1 MPYSDQEA
9 FLNAYLKNYA
19 KAQQNAINSGKTG
32 MSSARYTGQQAM
44 NAAPT
49 TLPDYGDIANSFTT
63 AYTKQLAAVEAQR
76 EKEAKAAQAAAEKE
90 ARAAASAAKKASSST
105 TKSKKLK
112 KEELKALDSELEEMA
127 KTRVALQERKE
138 TQDTNT
144 RERIKENVGDTA
156 GISSLTAASRTFAPE
171 RKGSATKKRLSQR
184 LAAGVKGLAKG
195 ASTYKQ
201 MQKARGGVSAEDSVD
216 LGGDQTPQATAAK
229 QRSRTKTRASVAK
242 QSFTTQE
249 LDARL
254 TATNQRMRE
263 LQKQGKT
270 QTREYRQLQNQH
282 DTYATALGV
291 DSFAGRAGATGL
303 GAVSGFAAGLANMGD
318 ATARAIR
325 GQSASM
331 DIPEYEAASNDLQ
344 EANEQRDALIQMG
357 RAYTDTPNGPV
368 ATPEFQ
374 QVLDR
379 IASAKGVRAE
389 NQVTPERNQVV
400 SDMLDFAQNQNQKAQ
415 AGLDNTGRFV
425 VGTIGSVAQ
434 NLPAFAAAAAV
445 PEAAPVLIPTL
456 MGVSAAGNRENE
468 LEQRGVPLNQAVLR
482 SGLSGAVSAITNKLP
497 LEQGAELMAGN
508 GPGLVRAMARQALS
522 EGGQEA
528 SEYAADYGLDVLAGD
543 PDANFSLA
551 ELGQQAL
558 GGALGGAISAAGSS
572 LIGSGVNRLREAQE
586 NAPVDT
592 DVQQA
597 EPVSPDTEAAR
608 QPLEAGQEALPGL
621 DAVVDAYHNGNL
633 TNAQIEQ
640 LKPGG
645 ELRQAFEEATGV
657 KLPDTSSETRK
668 TLKAEAQIQTIP
680 TLSEDAGYVPA
691 GYHAEDPGYIGGA
704 TSRDIAA
711 EITGKDGKSVYTR
724 QLADIR
730 DRFLDAVQNGED
742 TSTIEQEAQALA
754 EKIFPESAFVENTDT
769 DYVRA
774 LREALKKPVR
784 VTDAELSDL
793 ENALGATR
801 TEINRR
807 YGLNLV
813 KAGDS
818 STSGLDQAV
827 MELGE
832 AFPDVDLF
840 AHPAD
845 AFAEIVQKY
854 DQLKDGVQAVDTESM
869 KAARAYVADHILYGD
884 SLDAAMA
891 REAQTEAFDNFE
903 NSPYTET
910 NAMQDGGEEVGT
922 RGGYGRRNLDGVDF
936 SEDDRRAEGKAPE
949 KPAFSGKGS
958 ANTGVPEQVR
968 RVPGGGTPERVREIN
983 GHRYT
988 YGQPDAADYTAP
1000 VRTAADYAKQ
1010 RYGLDVDVSD
1020 GPAYVDGNEH
1030 NSLMFTLPDGTIV
1043 VNNAAALDPDTV
1055 TAMIDHEVMHNIQH
1069 KNHALYA
1076 RVDAALKESGVNPNA
1091 YREGTDLYE
1100 VLHGYDE
1107 RNPDFMDLDNLPKF
1121 RRELSAQIAG
1131 YAYRPELA
1139 KSIFGDFVDD
1149 FDTVFD
1155 TVRSVL
1161 DERAQLGQQESG
1173 SQGSTA
1179 ATTIPEL
1186 MPTQRVQELIPTL
1199 EDHPNTVGA
1208 AQRQFDRPEV
1218 SSQSHMTRDTDN
1230 DYLQPLV
1237 QRDQG
1242 GEQKFTHERV
1252 SNADRMK
1259 IAANSME
1266 TESRDEIVSRLTS
1279 KEQWDADD
1287 TALAGSVLREW
1298 DSALG
1303 DMDKSGEAYK
1313 QALAQK
1319 MKFTQRISESNTMN
1333 AQALQMT
1340 QEFTTPETAVM
1351 QSQKNIK
1358 TAVDRVAN
1366 GKNKRKFDQ
1375 YKSDVETAIANAED
1389 TATQKAN
1396 DAVQKAI
1403 ETVRQQVADET
1414 DQPSVEDVLGRK
1426 LAAAVN
1432 RYATDGKEASVE
1444 DVVQSEMLSQLTKMA
1459 TSDTEKGARPK
1470 KPKLTVEQKLQTA
1483 LDNQETYTQAW
1494 EAAKEALVER
1504 YKDNADM
1511 SSRLQA
1517 FFNDAGES
1525 GLYGK
1530 DTIKQ
1535 LVSKYTKDQGIDFKT
1550 LVKKGRRDKQ
1560 STLREIQER
1569 IQDTFD
1575 MDDTQAQRIAE
1586 MAMNEYSKAL
1596 SEAADANL
1604 KAIRGGKGKT
1614 SKSTHDQFL
1623 GLLRMGIY
1631 DNEDVKAYAASKFG
1645 VQPLTAEQC
1654 QQILDLAERAEQL
1667 PANSRD
1673 RVLLESE
1680 AATIAARNLSGSFH
1694 DAWDVWRYTSM
1705 LFNARTNEKNIGG
1718 NVSMGLN
1725 ARTKDVV
1732 LAAMEWMIN
1741 KVAPGKV
1748 ERTTAIVTPFTEN
1761 GRALLAASANDAD
1774 LNSYR
1779 QLSGTSERMN
1789 LARDMQ
1795 RHREAFRSLA
1805 SPDSNNIVTKFLS
1818 GLDSLAARA
1827 SAPLEVSDYEGAFGV
1842 LEGLRGINKNMD
1854 AAIDW
1859 IRASAESA
1867 TNKGVLGVAGLKN
1880 NYAWSLAQYL
1890 KANGADASIF
1900 DATDAQSLALLDKAR
1915 AHAIQQ
1921 ALINTYHAESKTAS
1935 AVAKFKADLRGS
1947 DNFASRVLGDIV
1959 EGQLP
1964 FVKTPINVAK
1974 QSLQYSPLGFVST
1987 AAEGIKVARGT
1998 GDVNLMLDHAAAS
2011 VTGSLLFALGGI
2023 LAEKGLL
2030 TAGIGDD
2037 EKDKANLEGRQE
2049 YSLQLVD
2056 DDGKLHSYTIDWANA
2071 AAIPMFAGAEYAK
2084 LAASDGASLNSVASA
2099 SQQVLEPLLEMSFLQ
2114 GLNDNL
2120 ESLRYSEDPYIYGMA
2135 KQSLSSYATQGIP
2148 TLVGQVARS
2157 IDPVRRSTYSGTT
2170 GIESDIGYTANKIR
2184 NKIPFLSETGQPYI
2198 DAFGD
2203 TQPNTGGSFAG
2214 RLAYNMLSPGYYGE
2228 TTDDPVKQG
2237 VLDLANSSGDNSVIP
2252 EVAEKK
2258 VVWTSDKERHS
2269 YQLSPQEYTDFA
2281 TQQGQLRKDMAE
2293 AVLDSRYTE
2302 EQQVEL
2308 IPELYSTAGKITALD
2323 IVPDFSVGTE
2333 ERKRIDIYNQ
2343 YGIDGLMNW
2352 IAYRKYANTDGKTGI
2367 NQSEA
2372 RAWLNDSDMSETMKD
2387 AFWAASSSNW
2397 KSSR

>member
-171 RKGSATKKRLSQR
+171 RKGSATKKSFSQR
-184 LAAGVKGLAKG
+184 VAAGVKGFAKG
-195 ASTYKQ
+195 ASAYKQ
-201 MQKARGGVSAEDSVD
+201 MQAARGGVSAEDSVD
-216 LGGDQTPQATAAK
+216 LSGKQTEQAKAAI
-229 QRSRTKTRASVAK
+229 QRERIKERASVAK
-242 QSFTTQE
+242 QNFTTQE

-270 QTREYRQLQNQH
+270 KTREYRQLQNQH

-291 DSFAGRAGATGL
+291 DSFAGRAGAIGL
-303 GAVSGFAAGLANMGD
+303 GAVTGFGGGVANMGD
-318 ATARAIR
+318 ATLRAIR

-331 DIPEYEAASNDLQ
+331 DIPEYEAASDDLQ
-344 EANEQRDALIQMG
+344 AANEQRDALIQMG

-400 SDMLDFAQNQNQKAQ
+400 SNMLDFAQNQNQKAQ
-415 AGLDNTGRFV
+415 AGLGNTGRFL

-445 PEAAPVLIPTL
+445 PEAAPVLIPAL
-456 MGVSAAGNRENE
+456 MGASAAGNRENE

-572 LIGSGVNRLREAQE
+572 LIGSGMNRAREALGANG
-586 NAPVDT
+586 NAPMDT

-597 EPVSPDTEAAR
+597 EPVSPAPENSVSPEPESVSPSPETVAQ
-608 QPLEAGQEALPGL
+608 QPLEATQEGIPELGVVTP
-621 DAVVDAYHNGNL
+621 DAAPKTAIDVIVDAYRNGTL
-633 TNAQIEQ
+633 TNKQIDQ

-657 KLPDTSSETRK
+657 TLPDTSSETRK
-668 TLKAEAQIQTIP
+668 
-680 TLSEDAGYVPA
+680 
-691 GYHAEDPGYIGGA
+691 
-704 TSRDIAA
+704 
-711 EITGKDGKSVYTR
+711 
-724 QLADIR
+724 
-730 DRFLDAVQNGED
+730 
-742 TSTIEQEAQALA
+742 
-754 EKIFPESAFVENTDT
+754 
-769 DYVRA
+769 A
-774 LREALKKPVR
+774 LR
-784 VTDAELSDL
+784 T
-793 ENALGATR
+793 GAQN
-801 TEINRR
+801 EIP
-807 YGLNLV
+807 YLHSI
-813 KAGDS
+813 DS
-818 STSGLDQAV
+818 T
-827 MELGE
+827 
-832 AFPDVDLF
+832 
-840 AHPAD
+840 
-845 AFAEIVQKY
+845 
-854 DQLKDGVQAVDTESM
+854 
-869 KAARAYVADHILYGD
+869 
-884 SLDAAMA
+884 
-891 REAQTEAFDNFE
+891 
-903 NSPYTET
+903 
-910 NAMQDGGEEVGT
+910 
-922 RGGYGRRNLDGVDF
+922 
-936 SEDDRRAEGKAPE
+936 
-949 KPAFSGKGS
+949 
-958 ANTGVPEQVR
+958 ANTGYDGTNETYTGGASYDGTGSGERSFAEQDGEGRDGIPELLRNAENGSGAKSGEISMGGRDNAGGSQVLR
-968 RVPGGGTPERVREIN
+968 GFLTLSPETQASIERSGATPLELRDTTSDPQLFSSALDEAIRKNSHGLMVSPKTVEELSSPGTRTFMSADNMAGALVTADGDIEAVFKNPQSKAKQAATSLLITAVENGGNKLDCYGKGLVKTYNQRGFEAVAKIPFNAEQAPD
-983 GHRYT
+983 GWS
-988 YGQPDAADYTAP
+988 YGQQDVYVMKLRDGVTAHDIATNLNVSEENGGYHLQTIGELAALPVFDDYDKA
-1000 VRTAADYAKQ
+1000 
-1010 RYGLDVDVSD
+1010 L
-1020 GPAYVDGNEH
+1020 AYRD
-1030 NSLMFTLPDGTIV
+1030 SLMQSTS
-1043 VNNAAALDPDTV
+1043 ADTP
-1055 TAMIDHEVMHNIQH
+1055 AEN
-1069 KNHALYA
+1069 
-1076 RVDAALKESGVNPNA
+1076 
-1091 YREGTDLYE
+1091 
-1100 VLHGYDE
+1100 
-1107 RNPDFMDLDNLPKF
+1107 
-1121 RRELSAQIAG
+1121 
-1131 YAYRPELA
+1131 
-1139 KSIFGDFVDD
+1139 
-1149 FDTVFD
+1149 
-1155 TVRSVL
+1155 
-1161 DERAQLGQQESG
+1161 G
-1173 SQGSTA
+1173 S
-1179 ATTIPEL
+1179 IPEL
-1186 MPTQRVQELIPTL
+1186 MPTANQSVQEPIPTL
-1199 EDHPNTVGA
+1199 ADHPNTVGA

-1218 SSQSHMTRDTDN
+1218 ASQSHMTRDTDN

-1237 QRDQG
+1237 QSDQG
-1242 GEQKFTHERV
+1242 GEQQFTHERV

-1298 DSALG
+1298 DLALG
-1303 DMDKSGEAYK
+1303 DMDKSGDAYK

-1351 QSQKNIK
+1351 QSQKSIK

-1375 YKSDVETAIANAED
+1375 YKGDVETAVANAED

-1403 ETVRQQVADET
+1403 GTAQRQVANET

-1426 LAAAVN
+1426 LADAVN

-1444 DVVQSEMLSQLTKMA
+1444 YVVQSEMLSQLTKMA

-1511 SSRLQA
+1511 SSRLQS

-1535 LVSKYTKDQGIDFKT
+1535 LVSKYTKDQGIDFKA
-1550 LVKKGRRDKQ
+1550 LVKKSRGDKQ
-1560 STLREIQER
+1560 ATLREIQDR

-1604 KAIRGGKGKT
+1604 KAIQNGKSKT
-1614 SKSTHDQFL
+1614 SKATHDQFL

-1654 QQILDLAERAEQL
+1654 QQILDLTEQAEVL
-1667 PANSRD
+1667 PANSRE
-1673 RVLLESE
+1673 RVDLENK
-1680 AATIAARNLSGSFH
+1680 AATIAAKNVTSSW
-1694 DAWDVWRYTSM
+1694 WDTINSLRFTSM
-1705 LFNARTNEKNIGG
+1705 LLNARTNLINNGG
-1718 NVSMGLN
+1718 NITQGAN
-1725 ARTKDVV
+1725 ARMKDIV
-1732 LAAMEWMIN
+1732 LAGEEYLVD
-1741 KVAPGKV
+1741 KVLDLPFAKKHNWRDKSGF
-1748 ERTTAIVTPFTEN
+1748 ERTTSIVSAFTPK
-1761 GRALLAASANDAD
+1761 GRALLSACAADAD
-1774 LNSYR
+1774 MNYR
-1779 QLSGTSERMN
+1779 QLATGSDKIDFAQSMQQKGNLWQSHLTDDSGTIVRG
-1789 LARDMQ
+1789 LFAYLDGRA
-1795 RHREAFRSLA
+1795 EASSKSLESA
-1805 SPDSNNIVTKFLS
+1805 DYKGFF
-1818 GLDSLAARA
+1818 GMLD
-1827 SAPLEVSDYEGAFGV
+1827 
-1842 LEGLRGINKNMD
+1842 GLRGINKQMD
-1854 AAIDW
+1854 SAIDW
-1859 IRASAESA
+1859 VTSQCDKSTKA
-1867 TNKGVLGVAGLKN
+1867 GVLGVAGLKN
-1880 NYAWSLAQYL
+1880 NYARSLAQYL
-1890 KANGADASIF
+1890 KANGLDQSIF
-1900 DATDAQSLALLDKAR
+1900 SATDEASMQILDKAR
-1915 AHAIQQ
+1915 AHALTQ
-1921 ALINTYHAESKTAS
+1921 AFINTFHADSQTATII
-1935 AVAKFKADLRGS
+1935 AKGKRSLSEADGWHHKFFYAL
-1947 DNFASRVLGDIV
+1947 A
-1959 EGQLP
+1959 EGELP

-1974 QSLQYSPLGFVST
+1974 QAMQYSPLGFAST
-1987 AAEGIKVARGT
+1987 AIEGAKVAT
-1998 GDVNLMLDHAAAS
+1998 GSGNFNVMLDHAAAS
-2011 VTGSLLFALGGI
+2011 VTGTSLFVLGAI
-2023 LAEKGLL
+2023 LARKGLL
-2030 TAGIGDD
+2030 TGGIDD
-2037 EKDKANLEGRQE
+2037 DDKVKADMEGRQE
-2049 YSLQLVD
+2049 YSLQLAD
-2056 DDGKLHSYTIDWANA
+2056 ENGKLRSYTISWANSV
-2071 AAIPMFAGAEYAK
+2071 AIPMLAGAEFAN
-2084 LAASDGASLNSVASA
+2084 LTADDDVSLNDIYDATTHM
-2099 SQQVLEPLLEMSFLQ
+2099 LEPLITNTFLQ
-2114 GLNDNL
+2114 GMNNSF
-2120 ESLRYSEDPYIYGMA
+2120 ENLRYSRDGFIPGLTREAITG
-2135 KQSLSSYATQGIP
+2135 YATQYVP
-2148 TLVGQVARS
+2148 TSLGQVARTV
-2157 IDPVRRSTYSGTT
+2157 DPIRRSTYSGTT
-2170 GIESDIGYTANKIR
+2170 GIESDFGYTANKMR

-2203 TQPNTGGSFAG
+2203 TEENPGGNFVG
-2214 RLAYNMLSPGYYGE
+2214 RLAYNMFSPGYYSE
-2228 TTDDPVKQG
+2228 TTDDPVQLG
-2237 VLDLANSSGDNSVIP
+2237 LLDLANSTGNDEVIP
-2252 EVAEKK
+2252 ELAEKK
-2258 VVWTSDKERHS
+2258 LSWTVDKEKHT
-2269 YQLSPQEYTDFA
+2269 YQLSPKEYTDFA

-2308 IPELYSTAGKITALD
+2308 IPELYSTAGKIAALD
-2323 IVPDFSVGTE
+2323 IVPDYSVGPE
-2333 ERKRIDIYNQ
+2333 EQKRIDIYNQ
-2343 YGIDGLMNW
+2343 YGIEGLMNW

-2372 RAWLNDSDMSETMKD
+2372 RAWLNDSNMSEAMKD
-2387 AFWAASSSNW
+2387 AFWDASSTTW

>member
-19 KAQQNAINSGKTG
+19 KTQQNAINSGKTG

-156 GISSLTAASRTFAPE
+156 GISSLTAASRTFAPK

-184 LAAGVKGLAKG
+184 LAAGVKGFAKG
-195 ASTYKQ
+195 ASAYKQ

-216 LGGDQTPQATAAK
+216 LGGGQTPQATAAK
-229 QRSRTKTRASVAK
+229 QKSRTKARASVAK
-242 QSFTTQE
+242 QNFTTQE

-270 QTREYRQLQNQH
+270 KTREYRQLQNQH

-291 DSFAGRAGATGL
+291 DSLAGRAGATGL

-331 DIPEYEAASNDLQ
+331 DIPEYEAASDDLQ
-344 EANEQRDALIQMG
+344 AANEQRDALIQMG

-400 SDMLDFAQNQNQKAQ
+400 GNMLDFAQNQNQKAQ
-415 AGLDNTGRFV
+415 AGLGNTGRFV

-445 PEAAPVLIPTL
+445 PEAAPVLIPAL
-456 MGVSAAGNRENE
+456 MGASAAGNRENE

-508 GPGLVRAMARQALS
+508 GPGIVRAMARQALS

-572 LIGSGVNRLREAQE
+572 LIGSGVNRAREVLGANG

-592 DVQQA
+592 DVQQN
-597 EPVSPDTEAAR
+597 EPVSPTNETAPQQPTAAA
-608 QPLEAGQEALPGL
+608 Q
-621 DAVVDAYHNGNL
+621 DAVQSPVTAAVEAFRNGTL
-633 TNAQIEQ
+633 TNQQ
-640 LKPGG
+640 LDDLKPGG
-645 ELRQAFEEATGV
+645 ALRSEFEAATGMTLPETSSATRNALKAGMQEEIPYLRPVDSAENTGYDETNETYTGGANYDGTRSESGSIAEPDGEGREGIPELLRNPENGGRAQSGEGLVGERDTTGGSQVLRGFLTVSPGTQAAIEQSGATPLELR
-657 KLPDTSSETRK
+657 DTSSDPQLFSTALEEARQKNPHGLMVSPK
-668 TLKAEAQIQTIP
+668 TVEELNQPGTITFMNADNMAGALVTADGDIEAVFKNPQSKAKQA
-680 TLSEDAGYVPA
+680 
-691 GYHAEDPGYIGGA
+691 A
-704 TSRDIAA
+704 TSLLITAVENGGRKLDCYGDELVHTYNGRGFEAVARIPFNAGAVEDGWTYGAKDVYVMKLLDGVTAQDIAGRLRMD
-711 EITGKDGKSVYTR
+711 EDDGGFHM
-724 QLADIR
+724 Q
-730 DRFLDAVQNGED
+730 
-742 TSTIEQEAQALA
+742 
-754 EKIFPESAFVENTDT
+754 
-769 DYVRA
+769 
-774 LREALKKPVR
+774 
-784 VTDAELSDL
+784 TDAELANLPVFDDYD
-793 ENALGATR
+793 EAL
-801 TEINRR
+801 
-807 YGLNLV
+807 
-813 KAGDS
+813 
-818 STSGLDQAV
+818 
-827 MELGE
+827 
-832 AFPDVDLF
+832 
-840 AHPAD
+840 
-845 AFAEIVQKY
+845 
-854 DQLKDGVQAVDTESM
+854 
-869 KAARAYVADHILYGD
+869 AYRD
-884 SLDAAMA
+884 SL
-891 REAQTEAFDNFE
+891 
-903 NSPYTET
+903 
-910 NAMQDGGEEVGT
+910 
-922 RGGYGRRNLDGVDF
+922 L
-936 SEDDRRAEGKAPE
+936 
-949 KPAFSGKGS
+949 
-958 ANTGVPEQVR
+958 
-968 RVPGGGTPERVREIN
+968 
-983 GHRYT
+983 
-988 YGQPDAADYTAP
+988 TAP
-1000 VRTAADYAKQ
+1000 TEN
-1010 RYGLDVDVSD
+1010 
-1020 GPAYVDGNEH
+1020 GN
-1030 NSLMFTLPDGTIV
+1030 
-1043 VNNAAALDPDTV
+1043 
-1055 TAMIDHEVMHNIQH
+1055 
-1069 KNHALYA
+1069 
-1076 RVDAALKESGVNPNA
+1076 
-1091 YREGTDLYE
+1091 
-1100 VLHGYDE
+1100 
-1107 RNPDFMDLDNLPKF
+1107 
-1121 RRELSAQIAG
+1121 
-1131 YAYRPELA
+1131 
-1139 KSIFGDFVDD
+1139 
-1149 FDTVFD
+1149 
-1155 TVRSVL
+1155 
-1161 DERAQLGQQESG
+1161 
-1173 SQGSTA
+1173 
-1179 ATTIPEL
+1179 IPEL
-1186 MPTQRVQELIPTL
+1186 MPTANQSVQEPIPTL
-1199 EDHPNTVGA
+1199 ADHPNTVGA

-1218 SSQSHMTRDTDN
+1218 ASQSHMTRDTDN

-1351 QSQKNIK
+1351 QSQKSIK

-1403 ETVRQQVADET
+1403 GTAQRQVANET

-1494 EAAKEALVER
+1494 EAAKEALTER

-1517 FFNDAGES
+1517 FFDDAGES

-1535 LVSKYTKDQGIDFKT
+1535 LVSKYTKDQGIDFKA
-1550 LVKKGRRDKQ
+1550 LVKKSRGDKQ
-1560 STLREIQER
+1560 ATLREIQDR

-1596 SEAADANL
+1596 SEAADSNL
-1604 KAIRGGKGKT
+1604 KAIRDGKSKT

-1623 GLLRMGIY
+1623 ELLRMGVY
-1631 DNEDVKAYAASKFG
+1631 DESDVQAYAASKFG

-1667 PANSRD
+1667 PVNSRE
-1673 RVLLESE
+1673 RVAMENK
-1680 AATIAARNLSGSFH
+1680 AAAIAAQNVSGSFR
-1694 DAWDVWRYTSM
+1694 DAWDTWRYTSM
-1705 LFNARTNEKNIGG
+1705 LLSARTNEKNIGG

-1725 ARTKDVV
+1725 ARAKDVV

-1818 GLDSLAARA
+1818 ALDSLAARA
-1827 SAPLEVSDYEGAFGV
+1827 SAPLEVSDYEGAFGA

-1859 IRASAESA
+1859 IQDSAASG

-1900 DATDAQSLALLDKAR
+1900 DATDAQSLDLLDRAR

-1935 AVAKFKADLRGS
+1935 AVSKFKADLRGS
-1947 DNFASRVLGDIV
+1947 DNFAHRVLGDIV
-1959 EGQLP
+1959 EGLLP

-1974 QSLQYSPLGFVST
+1974 QSVQYSPLGFVST
-1987 AAEGIKVARGT
+1987 AAEGVKVARGT

-2011 VTGSLLFALGGI
+2011 VTGSALFALGGI

-2030 TAGIGDD
+2030 TAGISDD

-2056 DDGKLHSYTIDWANA
+2056 NDGKLHNYTIDWANA
-2071 AAIPMFAGAEYAK
+2071 AAIPMFAGAEYSK
-2084 LAASDGASLNSVASA
+2084 LTASDGASLNSVVSA

-2114 GLNDNL
+2114 GLNNNL
-2120 ESLRYSEDPYIYGMA
+2120 ESLRYSEKPYIYGIA
-2135 KQSLSSYATQGIP
+2135 EQALSSYATQGIP

-2157 IDPVRRSTYSGTT
+2157 VDPVRRSTYSGTT

-2184 NKIPFLSETGQPYI
+2184 NRIPFLSETGQPYI

-2203 TQPNTGGSFAG
+2203 TEENPGGNFVG
-2214 RLAYNMLSPGYYGE
+2214 RLAYNMFSPGYYSE
-2228 TTDDPVKQG
+2228 TTDDPVQLG
-2237 VLDLANSSGDNSVIP
+2237 LLDLANSTGNDEVIP
-2252 EVAEKK
+2252 ELAEKK
-2258 VVWTSDKERHS
+2258 LSWTVDKEKHT

-2323 IVPDFSVGTE
+2323 IVPDYSVGTE

-2372 RAWLNDSDMSETMKD
+2372 RAWLNDSDMSDAMKD

>member
-171 RKGSATKKRLSQR
+171 RKGSATKKRFSQR
-184 LAAGVKGLAKG
+184 VAAGVKGLAKG
-195 ASTYKQ
+195 AYAYKQ

-216 LGGDQTPQATAAK
+216 LGGVQTPQATAAK
-229 QRSRTKTRASVAK
+229 QKSRTKARASVAK
-242 QSFTTQE
+242 QNFTTQE

-270 QTREYRQLQNQH
+270 KTREYRQLQNQH

-331 DIPEYEAASNDLQ
+331 DIPEYEAASDDLQ

-379 IASAKGVRAE
+379 IANAKGVRAE

-400 SDMLDFAQNQNQKAQ
+400 SNMLDFAQNQNQKAQ
-415 AGLDNTGRFV
+415 AGLGNTGRFL

-445 PEAAPVLIPTL
+445 PEAAPVLIPAL
-456 MGVSAAGNRENE
+456 MGASAAGNRENE

-597 EPVSPDTEAAR
+597 EPVSPAPENSVSPEPESVSPSPETAAQ
-608 QPLEAGQEALPGL
+608 QPLEATQEGIPELGVVTP
-621 DAVVDAYHNGNL
+621 DAAPKTAIDVIVDAYRNGTL
-633 TNAQIEQ
+633 TNKQIDQ

-657 KLPDTSSETRK
+657 TLPDTSSETRK
-668 TLKAEAQIQTIP
+668 VLRTGAQNEIP
-680 TLSEDAGYVPA
+680 YLHSIDSTTNTGYD
-691 GYHAEDPGYIGGA
+691 GTNETYTGGA
-704 TSRDIAA
+704 SYDGQGEQSRDFAQPNREGREGVPELLRNPA
-711 EITGKDGKSVYTR
+711 NGGGPGTG
-724 QLADIR
+724 ADIVDGRNATGRSQVVRGFLTASPETQAAVAQSGATPLELR
-730 DRFLDAVQNGED
+730 DTTSDPQLFSTALEEARQKNPHGLMVSPKTVEELNQPGTITFMSADNMAGALVTADGDIEAVFKNPQSKAKRAV
-742 TSTIEQEAQALA
+742 TPLLITA
-754 EKIFPESAFVENTDT
+754 VENGGHKLDC
-769 DYVRA
+769 
-774 LREALKKPVR
+774 
-784 VTDAELSDL
+784 
-793 ENALGATR
+793 
-801 TEINRR
+801 
-807 YGLNLV
+807 YG
-813 KAGDS
+813 D
-818 STSGLDQAV
+818 GL
-827 MELGE
+827 
-832 AFPDVDLF
+832 
-840 AHPAD
+840 
-845 AFAEIVQKY
+845 VQKY
-854 DQLKDGVQAVDTESM
+854 NQSGFEAVAKIPFNAGEAEAGWTYGNQDVYVMKLRDGVTAQDIAGQLGKSEMDGGFHIQTGAELANLPVFDDYDE
-869 KAARAYVADHILYGD
+869 ALAYRD
-884 SLDAAMA
+884 SLIS
-891 REAQTEAFDNFE
+891 
-903 NSPYTET
+903 NST
-910 NAMQDGGEEVGT
+910 
-922 RGGYGRRNLDGVDF
+922 
-936 SEDDRRAEGKAPE
+936 
-949 KPAFSGKGS
+949 
-958 ANTGVPEQVR
+958 
-968 RVPGGGTPERVREIN
+968 
-983 GHRYT
+983 
-988 YGQPDAADYTAP
+988 
-1000 VRTAADYAKQ
+1000 
-1010 RYGLDVDVSD
+1010 
-1020 GPAYVDGNEH
+1020 
-1030 NSLMFTLPDGTIV
+1030 
-1043 VNNAAALDPDTV
+1043 
-1055 TAMIDHEVMHNIQH
+1055 
-1069 KNHALYA
+1069 
-1076 RVDAALKESGVNPNA
+1076 
-1091 YREGTDLYE
+1091 
-1100 VLHGYDE
+1100 
-1107 RNPDFMDLDNLPKF
+1107 
-1121 RRELSAQIAG
+1121 
-1131 YAYRPELA
+1131 
-1139 KSIFGDFVDD
+1139 
-1149 FDTVFD
+1149 
-1155 TVRSVL
+1155 
-1161 DERAQLGQQESG
+1161 ESG
-1173 SQGSTA
+1173 S
-1179 ATTIPEL
+1179 IPEL
-1186 MPTQRVQELIPTL
+1186 MPTANQSVQEAIPTL
-1199 EDHPNTVGA
+1199 ADHPNTVGA

-1218 SSQSHMTRDTDN
+1218 ASQSHMTRDTDN

-1351 QSQKNIK
+1351 QSQKSIK

-1366 GKNKRKFDQ
+1366 GENKRKFDQ
-1375 YKSDVETAIANAED
+1375 YKGDVETAVANAED

-1403 ETVRQQVADET
+1403 EAVQQQAT
-1414 DQPSVEDVLGRK
+1414 DTDAQPSNATKRGKRTEKTQDEANQPSAEDVLSRK
-1426 LAAAVN
+1426 LAAAVK
-1432 RYATDGKEASVE
+1432 RHVTDGKESSVE

-1517 FFNDAGES
+1517 FFDDAGES

-1535 LVSKYTKDQGIDFKT
+1535 LVSKYTKDQGIDFKA
-1550 LVKKGRRDKQ
+1550 LVKKSRGDKQ
-1560 STLREIQER
+1560 ATLREIQDR

-1586 MAMNEYSKAL
+1586 LAMNEYSKAL

-1623 GLLRMGIY
+1623 ELLRMGVY
-1631 DNEDVKAYAASKFG
+1631 DEGDVQAYAASKFG

-1667 PANSRD
+1667 PVNSRE
-1673 RVLLESE
+1673 RVAMENK
-1680 AATIAARNLSGSFH
+1680 AAAVAAQNVSGSFR
-1694 DAWDVWRYTSM
+1694 DAWDTWRYTSM
-1705 LFNARTNEKNIGG
+1705 LLSARTNEKNIGG

-1725 ARTKDVV
+1725 ARAKDVV
-1732 LAAMEWMIN
+1732 LASMEWMIN

-1748 ERTTAIVTPFTEN
+1748 ERTTAIVTPFTED

-1779 QLSGTSERMN
+1779 QLSSTSERMN

-1795 RHREAFRSLA
+1795 QHRETFRSLA

-1818 GLDSLAARA
+1818 GLDRLAARA

-1842 LEGLRGINKNMD
+1842 LEGLRGINKTMD

-1859 IRASAESA
+1859 IQDSAASA

-1900 DATDAQSLALLDKAR
+1900 DATDAQSLDLLDRAR

-1921 ALINTYHAESKTAS
+1921 ALINTYHAESETAS
-1935 AVAKFKADLRGS
+1935 AVSKFKADLRGS

-1987 AAEGIKVARGT
+1987 AAEGVKVARGT

-2011 VTGSLLFALGGI
+2011 VTGSVLFALGGI
-2023 LAEKGLL
+2023 LAKKGLL
-2030 TAGIGDD
+2030 TAGISDD

-2084 LAASDGASLNSVASA
+2084 LAASDGASLNSVVSA

-2114 GLNDNL
+2114 GLNNNL

-2148 TLVGQVARS
+2148 TLAGQVARS
-2157 IDPVRRSTYSGTT
+2157 VDPVRRSTYSGTT

-2203 TQPNTGGSFAG
+2203 TQSNTGGSFAG
-2214 RLAYNMLSPGYYGE
+2214 RLAYNMLSPGYYSE

-2258 VVWTSDKERHS
+2258 VSWTSDKERHS

-2281 TQQGQLRKDMAE
+2281 TQSGQLRKDMAE
-2293 AVLDSRYTE
+2293 AVLDSRYNE
-2302 EQQVEL
+2302 EQQVQL
-2308 IPELYSTAGKITALD
+2308 IPELYSTAGKIAALD
-2323 IVPDFSVGTE
+2323 IVPDYSVGTE
-2333 ERKRIDIYNQ
+2333 EQKRIDIYNQ
-2343 YGIDGLMNW
+2343 YGIEGLMNW

-2372 RAWLNDSDMSETMKD
+2372 RAWLNDSNMSEAMKD
-2387 AFWAASSSNW
+2387 AFWDASSTTW
-2397 KSSR
+2397 KSKR

>member
-44 NAAPT
+44 KAAPT

-90 ARAAASAAKKASSST
+90 ARAAAKAAKKASSST

-171 RKGSATKKRLSQR
+171 RKGSATKKNFSQR
-184 LAAGVKGLAKG
+184 FAAGVKGLAKG

-229 QRSRTKTRASVAK
+229 QRARTKSRASVAK
-242 QSFTTQE
+242 QNFTTQE

-270 QTREYRQLQNQH
+270 KTREYRQLQNQH

-291 DSFAGRAGATGL
+291 DSLAGRAGAIEL
-303 GAVSGFAAGLANMGD
+303 GAVTGFGGGVANMGD
-318 ATARAIR
+318 ATLRAIR

-331 DIPEYEAASNDLQ
+331 DIPEYEAASDDLQ

-379 IASAKGVRAE
+379 IASAKGIRAE
-389 NQVTPERNQVV
+389 NQITPEQNKVV
-400 SDMLDFAQNQNQKAQ
+400 KSILDYSTEQTQKAQ
-415 AGLDNTGRFV
+415 AGLNDQGRLL
-425 VGTIGSVAQ
+425 VGAIGGVSQ
-434 NLPAFAAAAAV
+434 LLPAAAAAAAA
-445 PEAAPVLIPTL
+445 PEAAPVLIPVL
-456 MGVSAAGNRENE
+456 MGASAAGNRVNE
-468 LEQRGVPLNQAVLR
+468 LEQRGIPLNQAVLR
-482 SGLSGAVSAITNKLP
+482 GAMSGAVSGVTNKLP
-497 LEQGAELMAGN
+497 LEQGAELIAGG
-508 GPGLVRAMARQALS
+508 GPGVLRAMARQALS

-572 LIGSGVNRLREAQE
+572 LIGSGVNRAREALGANE

-597 EPVSPDTEAAR
+597 EPVSPDTETAPQQPTAAA
-608 QPLEAGQEALPGL
+608 Q
-621 DAVVDAYHNGNL
+621 DAVQSPVTAAVEAFRNGTL
-633 TNAQIEQ
+633 TNQQ
-640 LKPGG
+640 LDDLKPGG
-645 ELRQAFEEATGV
+645 ALRSEFEAATGMT
-657 KLPDTSSETRK
+657 LPETSSETRK

-754 EKIFPESAFVENTDT
+754 EKIFPESAFVENTDA

-813 KAGDS
+813 KTGDS

-891 REAQTEAFDNFE
+891 REAQTDAELANLPVFDDYDEA
-903 NSPYTET
+903 
-910 NAMQDGGEEVGT
+910 
-922 RGGYGRRNLDGVDF
+922 L
-936 SEDDRRAEGKAPE
+936 
-949 KPAFSGKGS
+949 
-958 ANTGVPEQVR
+958 
-968 RVPGGGTPERVREIN
+968 
-983 GHRYT
+983 
-988 YGQPDAADYTAP
+988 
-1000 VRTAADYAKQ
+1000 
-1010 RYGLDVDVSD
+1010 
-1020 GPAYVDGNEH
+1020 
-1030 NSLMFTLPDGTIV
+1030 
-1043 VNNAAALDPDTV
+1043 
-1055 TAMIDHEVMHNIQH
+1055 
-1069 KNHALYA
+1069 
-1076 RVDAALKESGVNPNA
+1076 A
-1091 YREGTDLYE
+1091 YRDSL
-1100 VLHGYDE
+1100 L
-1107 RNPDFMDLDNLPKF
+1107 
-1121 RRELSAQIAG
+1121 
-1131 YAYRPELA
+1131 
-1139 KSIFGDFVDD
+1139 
-1149 FDTVFD
+1149 
-1155 TVRSVL
+1155 
-1161 DERAQLGQQESG
+1161 
-1173 SQGSTA
+1173 
-1179 ATTIPEL
+1179 TTSSENGNIPEL
-1186 MPTQRVQELIPTL
+1186 MPTANQSVQEPIPTL
-1199 EDHPNTVGA
+1199 ADHPNTVGA

-1218 SSQSHMTRDTDN
+1218 ASQSHMTRDTDN

-1298 DSALG
+1298 DLALG

-1351 QSQKNIK
+1351 QSQKSIK

-1396 DAVQKAI
+1396 GAVKKAI
-1403 ETVRQQVADET
+1403 ETVQQQVENET
-1414 DQPSVEDVLGRK
+1414 DQPSVEDALGRK

-1494 EAAKEALVER
+1494 EAAKEALTER

-1517 FFNDAGES
+1517 FFDDAGES

-1535 LVSKYTKDQGIDFKT
+1535 LVSKYTKDQGIDFKA
-1550 LVKKGRRDKQ
+1550 LVKKSRGDKQ
-1560 STLREIQER
+1560 ATLREIQDR

-1596 SEAADANL
+1596 SEAADSNL
-1604 KAIRGGKGKT
+1604 KAIRDGKSKT

-1623 GLLRMGIY
+1623 ELLRMGVY
-1631 DNEDVKAYAASKFG
+1631 DEGDVQAYAASKFG

-1680 AATIAARNLSGSFH
+1680 AATIAARNLSGSFR

-1725 ARTKDVV
+1725 ARAKDVV
-1732 LAAMEWMIN
+1732 LASMEWMIN
-1741 KVAPGKV
+1741 KVAPGSV
-1748 ERTTAIVTPFTEN
+1748 ERTTAIVTPFTED

-1805 SPDSNNIVTKFLS
+1805 PSDSNNIVTKFLS
-1818 GLDSLAARA
+1818 GLDHLAARA

-1842 LEGLRGINKNMD
+1842 LEGLRGINKTMD

-1859 IRASAESA
+1859 IQDSAASG

-1959 EGQLP
+1959 EGLLP

-1974 QSLQYSPLGFVST
+1974 QSVQYSPLGFVST
-1987 AAEGIKVARGT
+1987 AAEGVKVARGT

-2030 TAGIGDD
+2030 TAGISDD

-2056 DDGKLHSYTIDWANA
+2056 NDGKLHSYTIDWANA

-2148 TLVGQVARS
+2148 TLAGQVARS
-2157 IDPVRRSTYSGTT
+2157 IDPIRRSTYSGTT

-2228 TTDDPVKQG
+2228 TTDDHVKQG

-2281 TQQGQLRKDMAE
+2281 IQQGQLRKDMAE
-2293 AVLDSRYTE
+2293 AVLDSSYTE
-2302 EQQVEL
+2302 DQQVEL
-2308 IPELYSTAGKITALD
+2308 IPELYSTAGKIAALD
-2323 IVPDFSVGTE
+2323 IVPDYSVGPE
-2333 ERKRIDIYNQ
+2333 EQKRIDIYNQ

-2352 IAYRKYANTDGKTGI
+2352 IAYRKYASTDGKTGI

-2372 RAWLNDSDMSETMKD
+2372 RAWLNDSDMSEAMKD

>member
-9 FLNAYLKNYA
+9 FLNAYLKNYV
-19 KAQQNAINSGKTG
+19 KAQQNAVNGGKTG
-32 MSSARYTGQQAM
+32 LSSARYTGQQAM

-49 TLPDYGDIANSFTT
+49 TLPDYGDIANSFTS

-112 KEELKALDSELEEMA
+112 KEELKALDAELEELA

-138 TQDTNT
+138 TRDTNT

-171 RKGSATKKRLSQR
+171 RKGSATKKRFSQR
-184 LAAGVKGLAKG
+184 VAAGVKGFAKG
-195 ASTYKQ
+195 ASAYKQ

-216 LGGDQTPQATAAK
+216 LGGVQTPQATAAK
-229 QRSRTKTRASVAK
+229 QKSRTKARASVAK
-242 QSFTTQE
+242 QNFTTQE

-270 QTREYRQLQNQH
+270 ETREYRQLQNQH

-291 DSFAGRAGATGL
+291 DTLAGRAGATGL

-331 DIPEYEAASNDLQ
+331 DIPEYEAASDDLQ

-400 SDMLDFAQNQNQKAQ
+400 SNMLDFAQNQNQKAQ

-445 PEAAPVLIPTL
+445 PEAAPVLIPAL
-456 MGVSAAGNRENE
+456 MGASAAGNRENE

-572 LIGSGVNRLREAQE
+572 LIGSGVNRAREALGANG

-597 EPVSPDTEAAR
+597 EPGSPAPETSVFPEPESVSPNPETVAQ
-608 QPLEAGQEALPGL
+608 QPLEATQEGIPELGVVAP
-621 DAVVDAYHNGNL
+621 DAAPKTAIDVIVDAYRNGTL
-633 TNAQIEQ
+633 TNKQIDQ

-657 KLPDTSSETRK
+657 TLPDTSSETRK
-668 TLKAEAQIQTIP
+668 ALKAGMQEEIPYLRPIDSAENAGYDGTNEAYTGGASYDGNGRTSGSIAQSDGEGREGIP
-680 TLSEDAGYVPA
+680 ELLRNPENGGRSGTGNGSMEGRNDAGGSQVLRGFLTDSPEVQA
-691 GYHAEDPGYIGGA
+691 ALERNGA
-704 TSRDIAA
+704 TPLELRDTTSDPQLFSSALEEARQNNPHGLMVSPKTVEELSQPGTRTFMSADNMAGVLVTPDGDIEAVFKNPKSDARQAVTPLLITAVENGGRKLDCYGIGLVKKYNKKGFEAVAKIPFNAGEAEAGWTYGKQDVYVLKLRDGVTAQDIAGRLGMNEA
-711 EITGKDGKSVYTR
+711 DGGFHM
-724 QLADIR
+724 Q
-730 DRFLDAVQNGED
+730 
-742 TSTIEQEAQALA
+742 
-754 EKIFPESAFVENTDT
+754 
-769 DYVRA
+769 
-774 LREALKKPVR
+774 
-784 VTDAELSDL
+784 TDAELANLPVFDDYD
-793 ENALGATR
+793 EAL
-801 TEINRR
+801 
-807 YGLNLV
+807 
-813 KAGDS
+813 
-818 STSGLDQAV
+818 
-827 MELGE
+827 
-832 AFPDVDLF
+832 
-840 AHPAD
+840 
-845 AFAEIVQKY
+845 
-854 DQLKDGVQAVDTESM
+854 
-869 KAARAYVADHILYGD
+869 
-884 SLDAAMA
+884 
-891 REAQTEAFDNFE
+891 
-903 NSPYTET
+903 
-910 NAMQDGGEEVGT
+910 
-922 RGGYGRRNLDGVDF
+922 
-936 SEDDRRAEGKAPE
+936 
-949 KPAFSGKGS
+949 
-958 ANTGVPEQVR
+958 
-968 RVPGGGTPERVREIN
+968 
-983 GHRYT
+983 
-988 YGQPDAADYTAP
+988 
-1000 VRTAADYAKQ
+1000 
-1010 RYGLDVDVSD
+1010 
-1020 GPAYVDGNEH
+1020 
-1030 NSLMFTLPDGTIV
+1030 
-1043 VNNAAALDPDTV
+1043 
-1055 TAMIDHEVMHNIQH
+1055 
-1069 KNHALYA
+1069 
-1076 RVDAALKESGVNPNA
+1076 A
-1091 YREGTDLYE
+1091 YRDGLLTT
-1100 VLHGYDE
+1100 
-1107 RNPDFMDLDNLPKF
+1107 P
-1121 RRELSAQIAG
+1121 A
-1131 YAYRPELA
+1131 
-1139 KSIFGDFVDD
+1139 
-1149 FDTVFD
+1149 
-1155 TVRSVL
+1155 
-1161 DERAQLGQQESG
+1161 ESG
-1173 SQGSTA
+1173 S
-1179 ATTIPEL
+1179 IPEL
-1186 MPTQRVQELIPTL
+1186 MPTANQSVQEPIPTL
-1199 EDHPNTVGA
+1199 ADHPNTVGA

-1218 SSQSHMTRDTDN
+1218 ASQSHMTRDTDN

-1298 DSALG
+1298 DLAMG
-1303 DMDKSGEAYK
+1303 DMDKSGDAYK

-1351 QSQKNIK
+1351 QSQKSIK

-1375 YKSDVETAIANAED
+1375 HKGDVETAVANAED

-1403 ETVRQQVADET
+1403 EAVQQQAT
-1414 DQPSVEDVLGRK
+1414 DTDAQPSNATKRGKRTEKTQDEANQPSAEDVLSRK
-1426 LAAAVN
+1426 LAAAVK
-1432 RYATDGKEASVE
+1432 RHVTDGKESSVE

-1459 TSDTEKGARPK
+1459 TSDTEKGARPQ
-1470 KPKLTVEQKLQTA
+1470 KPKLTVEEKLQTA
-1483 LDNQETYTQAW
+1483 LDNQETYSHVW
-1494 EAAKEALVER
+1494 EAAKEALTER

-1517 FFNDAGES
+1517 FFDDAGES

-1535 LVSKYTKDQGIDFKT
+1535 LVSKYTKDQGIDFKA
-1550 LVKKGRRDKQ
+1550 LVKKSRGDKQ
-1560 STLREIQER
+1560 ATLREIQDR

-1604 KAIRGGKGKT
+1604 KALRGGKGKT

-1623 GLLRMGIY
+1623 ELLRMGVY
-1631 DNEDVKAYAASKFG
+1631 DEGDVQAYAASKFG

-1667 PANSRD
+1667 PVNSRE
-1673 RVLLESE
+1673 RVAMENE
-1680 AATIAARNLSGSFH
+1680 AAAVAAQNVSGSFR
-1694 DAWDVWRYTSM
+1694 DAWDTWRYTSM
-1705 LFNARTNEKNIGG
+1705 LLSARTNEKNIGG

-1725 ARTKDVV
+1725 ARAKDVV
-1732 LAAMEWMIN
+1732 LASMEWMIN

-1748 ERTTAIVTPFTEN
+1748 ERTTAIVTPFTKD

-1779 QLSGTSERMN
+1779 QLSSTSERMN

-1795 RHREAFRSLA
+1795 QHRETFRSLA

-1818 GLDSLAARA
+1818 ALDSLAARA
-1827 SAPLEVSDYEGAFGV
+1827 SAPLEVSDYEGTFGA
-1842 LEGLRGINKNMD
+1842 LEGLRGINKTMD

-1859 IRASAESA
+1859 IQDSAASG

-1921 ALINTYHAESKTAS
+1921 ALINTYHAESDTAS
-1935 AVAKFKADLRGS
+1935 AVSKFKADLRGS
-1947 DNFASRVLGDIV
+1947 DNFAHRVLGDIV
-1959 EGQLP
+1959 EGLLP

-1974 QSLQYSPLGFVST
+1974 QSVQYSPLGFVST
-1987 AAEGIKVARGT
+1987 AAEGVKVARGT

-2011 VTGSLLFALGGI
+2011 VTGSVLFALGGI
-2023 LAEKGLL
+2023 LAKKGLL
-2030 TAGIGDD
+2030 TAGISDD

-2056 DDGKLHSYTIDWANA
+2056 NDGKLHSYTIDWANA
-2071 AAIPMFAGAEYAK
+2071 AAIPMFAGAEYSK
-2084 LAASDGASLNSVASA
+2084 LTASDGASLNSVVSA

-2114 GLNDNL
+2114 GLNNNL
-2120 ESLRYSEDPYIYGMA
+2120 ESLRYSEKPYIYGIA
-2135 KQSLSSYATQGIP
+2135 EQALSSYATQGIP
-2148 TLVGQVARS
+2148 TLAGQVARS
-2157 IDPVRRSTYSGTT
+2157 VDPVRRSTYSGTT

-2214 RLAYNMLSPGYYGE
+2214 RLAYNMFSPGYYSE

-2252 EVAEKK
+2252 EVAEKN
-2258 VVWTSDKERHS
+2258 VSWTSDKERHS

-2281 TQQGQLRKDMAE
+2281 TQSGQLRKDMAE
-2293 AVLDSRYTE
+2293 AVLDSRYNE
-2302 EQQVEL
+2302 EQQVQL
-2308 IPELYSTAGKITALD
+2308 IPELYSTAGKIAALD
-2323 IVPDFSVGTE
+2323 IVPDYSVGTE
-2333 ERKRIDIYNQ
+2333 EQKRIDIYNQ
-2343 YGIDGLMNW
+2343 YGIEGLMNW

-2372 RAWLNDSDMSETMKD
+2372 RAWLNDSNMSEAMKD
-2387 AFWAASSSNW
+2387 AFWDASSTTW
-2397 KSSR
+2397 KSKR

>member
-19 KAQQNAINSGKTG
+19 KAQKNAINSGKTG

-112 KEELKALDSELEEMA
+112 KEELKALDAELEERA
-127 KTRVALQERKE
+127 KTQVALQERKE
-138 TQDTNT
+138 TRDTNT

-156 GISSLTAASRTFAPE
+156 GISSLTAASRTFAPK
-171 RKGSATKKRLSQR
+171 RKGSATKKSLSQR
-184 LAAGVKGLAKG
+184 LAAGVKGLAKVPSAVKDG
-195 ASTYKQ
+195 VVQGTALHNRMKA
-201 MQKARGGVSAEDSVD
+201 ARGGVSAEDSVD

-242 QSFTTQE
+242 QNFTTQE

-270 QTREYRQLQNQH
+270 KTREYRQLQNQH

-331 DIPEYEAASNDLQ
+331 DIPEYEAASDDLQ

-400 SDMLDFAQNQNQKAQ
+400 SNMLDFAQNQNQKAQ

-482 SGLSGAVSAITNKLP
+482 SGLSGVVSGITNKLP
-497 LEQGAELMAGN
+497 LEQGAELIAGN
-508 GPGLVRAMARQALS
+508 GPGIVRAMARQALS

-572 LIGSGVNRLREAQE
+572 LIGSGVNRAREVLGANE

-597 EPVSPDTEAAR
+597 EPVSPAPETSVFPEPESVSPSPETAAQ
-608 QPLEAGQEALPGL
+608 QPLEATQEGIPELGVVTPDTAPKTAI
-621 DAVVDAYHNGNL
+621 DVIVDAYRNGTL
-633 TNAQIEQ
+633 TNKQIDQ

-657 KLPDTSSETRK
+657 TLPDTSSETRK
-668 TLKAEAQIQTIP
+668 ALRTGAQNEIPYLKPVDSAGNTGYDETNEAYT
-680 TLSEDAGYVPA
+680 
-691 GYHAEDPGYIGGA
+691 GGA
-704 TSRDIAA
+704 SYDGQGEQSRDFAQPNREGREGVPELLRNPA
-711 EITGKDGKSVYTR
+711 NGGGPGTG
-724 QLADIR
+724 ADIVDGRNATGRSQVVRGFLTASPETQAAVVQSGATPLELR
-730 DRFLDAVQNGED
+730 DTTSDPQLFSTALEEARQKNPHGLMVSPKTVEELNQPGTITFMSADNMAGALVTADGDIEAVFKNPQSKAKRAV
-742 TSTIEQEAQALA
+742 TPLLITA
-754 EKIFPESAFVENTDT
+754 VENGGHKLDC
-769 DYVRA
+769 
-774 LREALKKPVR
+774 
-784 VTDAELSDL
+784 
-793 ENALGATR
+793 
-801 TEINRR
+801 
-807 YGLNLV
+807 YG
-813 KAGDS
+813 D
-818 STSGLDQAV
+818 GL
-827 MELGE
+827 
-832 AFPDVDLF
+832 
-840 AHPAD
+840 
-845 AFAEIVQKY
+845 VQKY
-854 DQLKDGVQAVDTESM
+854 NQSGFEAVAKIPFNAGEAEAGWTYGNQDVYVMKLRDGVTAQDIAGQLGKSEMDGGFHIQTGAELANLPVFDDYDE
-869 KAARAYVADHILYGD
+869 ALAYRD
-884 SLDAAMA
+884 SLL
-891 REAQTEAFDNFE
+891 T
-903 NSPYTET
+903 T
-910 NAMQDGGEEVGT
+910 
-922 RGGYGRRNLDGVDF
+922 
-936 SEDDRRAEGKAPE
+936 
-949 KPAFSGKGS
+949 PA
-958 ANTGVPEQVR
+958 
-968 RVPGGGTPERVREIN
+968 
-983 GHRYT
+983 
-988 YGQPDAADYTAP
+988 
-1000 VRTAADYAKQ
+1000 
-1010 RYGLDVDVSD
+1010 
-1020 GPAYVDGNEH
+1020 
-1030 NSLMFTLPDGTIV
+1030 
-1043 VNNAAALDPDTV
+1043 
-1055 TAMIDHEVMHNIQH
+1055 
-1069 KNHALYA
+1069 
-1076 RVDAALKESGVNPNA
+1076 
-1091 YREGTDLYE
+1091 
-1100 VLHGYDE
+1100 
-1107 RNPDFMDLDNLPKF
+1107 
-1121 RRELSAQIAG
+1121 
-1131 YAYRPELA
+1131 
-1139 KSIFGDFVDD
+1139 
-1149 FDTVFD
+1149 
-1155 TVRSVL
+1155 
-1161 DERAQLGQQESG
+1161 ESG
-1173 SQGSTA
+1173 S
-1179 ATTIPEL
+1179 IPEL
-1186 MPTQRVQELIPTL
+1186 MPTANQSVQEPIPTL
-1199 EDHPNTVGA
+1199 ADHPNTVGA

-1218 SSQSHMTRDTDN
+1218 ASQSHMTRDTDN

-1237 QRDQG
+1237 QKDQG
-1242 GEQKFTHERV
+1242 GEQQFTHERV

-1298 DSALG
+1298 DLALG

-1351 QSQKNIK
+1351 QSQKSIK

-1366 GKNKRKFDQ
+1366 GENKRKFDR
-1375 YKSDVETAIANAED
+1375 YKGDVETAVANAED

-1403 ETVRQQVADET
+1403 EAVQQQAADT
-1414 DQPSVEDVLGRK
+1414 DEQPSNATKRGKRTGKTQDEANQPSAEDVLSRK
-1426 LAAAVN
+1426 LAAAVK
-1432 RYATDGKEASVE
+1432 RHVTDGKESSVE

-1494 EAAKEALVER
+1494 EAAKEALAER

-1517 FFNDAGES
+1517 FFDDAGES

-1535 LVSKYTKDQGIDFKT
+1535 LVSKYTKDQGIDFKA
-1550 LVKKGRRDKQ
+1550 LVKKGRGDKQ

-1604 KAIRGGKGKT
+1604 KAIQNGKSKT
-1614 SKSTHDQFL
+1614 SKATHDQFL

-1680 AATIAARNLSGSFH
+1680 AATIAAQNVSGSFR
-1694 DAWDVWRYTSM
+1694 DAWDTWRYTSM
-1705 LFNARTNEKNIGG
+1705 LLSARTNEKNIGG

-1725 ARTKDVV
+1725 ARAKDVV
-1732 LAAMEWMIN
+1732 LASMEWMIN

-1748 ERTTAIVTPFTEN
+1748 ERTTAIVTPFTED

-1818 GLDSLAARA
+1818 ALDSLAARA

-1842 LEGLRGINKNMD
+1842 LEGLRGINKTMD

-1859 IRASAESA
+1859 IQDSAASA

-1900 DATDAQSLALLDKAR
+1900 DATDAQSLDLLDKAR

-1987 AAEGIKVARGT
+1987 AAEGVKVARGT

-2011 VTGSLLFALGGI
+2011 VTGSVLFALGGI

-2148 TLVGQVARS
+2148 TLAGQVARS

-2258 VVWTSDKERHS
+2258 VSWTSNKERHS

-2308 IPELYSTAGKITALD
+2308 ISELYSTAEKITALD
-2323 IVPDFSVGTE
+2323 VVPDYSVGTE
-2333 ERKRIDIYNQ
+2333 EQKRIDIYNQ

-2372 RAWLNDSDMSETMKD
+2372 RAWLNDSNMSEAMKD
-2387 AFWAASSSNW
+2387 AFWDASSTTW
-2397 KSSR
+2397 KSKR

>member
-49 TLPDYGDIANSFTT
+49 TLPDYGDIANSFTS

-138 TQDTNT
+138 TLDTNT

-156 GISSLTAASRTFAPE
+156 GISSLTAASRTFAPK

-216 LGGDQTPQATAAK
+216 LGGVQTPQATAAK
-229 QRSRTKTRASVAK
+229 QRARTKSRASVAK
-242 QSFTTQE
+242 QNFTTQE

-270 QTREYRQLQNQH
+270 KTREYRQLQNQH

-291 DSFAGRAGATGL
+291 DSFGGRAGAIGL
-303 GAVSGFAAGLANMGD
+303 GAVSGFAAGVANMGD

-331 DIPEYEAASNDLQ
+331 DIPEYEAASDDLQ

-379 IASAKGVRAE
+379 IANAKGVRAE

-400 SDMLDFAQNQNQKAQ
+400 GNMLDFAQNQNQKAQ

-482 SGLSGAVSAITNKLP
+482 SGLSGAVSGITNKLP
-497 LEQGAELMAGN
+497 LEQGAELIAGN

-572 LIGSGVNRLREAQE
+572 LIGSGVNRAREALGANG

-597 EPVSPDTEAAR
+597 EPVSPSTETAPQQPTAAA
-608 QPLEAGQEALPGL
+608 Q
-621 DAVVDAYHNGNL
+621 DAVQSPVTAAVEAFRNGTL
-633 TNAQIEQ
+633 TNQQLED

-645 ELRQAFEEATGV
+645 ALRSEFEAATGMTLPETSSATRNALKAGMQEEIPYLRPVDSAENTGYDGTNETYTGGASYDGQGEQSRDFAQPNGEGRERVPELLRNPANGGGPGTGADIVDGRNATGRSQVVRGFLTASPETQAAVAQSGATPLELRDTTSDPQLFSTALEEARQKNPHGLMV
-657 KLPDTSSETRK
+657 SPK
-668 TLKAEAQIQTIP
+668 TVEELNQPGTITFMSADNMAGALVTADGDIEAVFKNPQSKAKRAVTP
-680 TLSEDAGYVPA
+680 LL
-691 GYHAEDPGYIGGA
+691 
-704 TSRDIAA
+704 
-711 EITGKDGKSVYTR
+711 IT
-724 QLADIR
+724 A
-730 DRFLDAVQNGED
+730 
-742 TSTIEQEAQALA
+742 
-754 EKIFPESAFVENTDT
+754 VENGGHKLDC
-769 DYVRA
+769 
-774 LREALKKPVR
+774 
-784 VTDAELSDL
+784 
-793 ENALGATR
+793 
-801 TEINRR
+801 
-807 YGLNLV
+807 YG
-813 KAGDS
+813 D
-818 STSGLDQAV
+818 GL
-827 MELGE
+827 
-832 AFPDVDLF
+832 
-840 AHPAD
+840 
-845 AFAEIVQKY
+845 VQKY
-854 DQLKDGVQAVDTESM
+854 NQSGFEAVAKIPFNAGEAEAGWTYGNQDVYVMKLRDGVTAQDIAGQLGKSEMDGGFHIQTGAELANLPVFDDYDE
-869 KAARAYVADHILYGD
+869 ALAYRD
-884 SLDAAMA
+884 SL
-891 REAQTEAFDNFE
+891 
-903 NSPYTET
+903 
-910 NAMQDGGEEVGT
+910 
-922 RGGYGRRNLDGVDF
+922 L
-936 SEDDRRAEGKAPE
+936 
-949 KPAFSGKGS
+949 
-958 ANTGVPEQVR
+958 
-968 RVPGGGTPERVREIN
+968 
-983 GHRYT
+983 
-988 YGQPDAADYTAP
+988 TAP
-1000 VRTAADYAKQ
+1000 TEN
-1010 RYGLDVDVSD
+1010 
-1020 GPAYVDGNEH
+1020 GN
-1030 NSLMFTLPDGTIV
+1030 
-1043 VNNAAALDPDTV
+1043 
-1055 TAMIDHEVMHNIQH
+1055 
-1069 KNHALYA
+1069 
-1076 RVDAALKESGVNPNA
+1076 
-1091 YREGTDLYE
+1091 
-1100 VLHGYDE
+1100 
-1107 RNPDFMDLDNLPKF
+1107 
-1121 RRELSAQIAG
+1121 
-1131 YAYRPELA
+1131 
-1139 KSIFGDFVDD
+1139 
-1149 FDTVFD
+1149 
-1155 TVRSVL
+1155 
-1161 DERAQLGQQESG
+1161 
-1173 SQGSTA
+1173 
-1179 ATTIPEL
+1179 IPEL
-1186 MPTQRVQELIPTL
+1186 MPTANQSVQEPIPTL
-1199 EDHPNTVGA
+1199 ADHPNTVGA

-1218 SSQSHMTRDTDN
+1218 ASQSHMTRDTDN

-1237 QRDQG
+1237 QSDQG

-1375 YKSDVETAIANAED
+1375 YKSDVETAVANAED

-1403 ETVRQQVADET
+1403 ETVRQQVANET
-1414 DQPSVEDVLGRK
+1414 DQPSVEDALGRK

-1432 RYATDGKEASVE
+1432 RYVTDGKESSVE

-1494 EAAKEALVER
+1494 EAAKEALAER

-1535 LVSKYTKDQGIDFKT
+1535 LVSKYTKDQGIDFKA
-1550 LVKKGRRDKQ
+1550 LVKKGRGDKQ

-1604 KAIRGGKGKT
+1604 KAIQNGKSKT
-1614 SKSTHDQFL
+1614 SKATHDQFL

-1654 QQILDLAERAEQL
+1654 QQILDLTEQAEAL
-1667 PANSRD
+1667 PANSRE
-1673 RVLLESE
+1673 RVALENK
-1680 AATIAARNLSGSFH
+1680 AATIAANNVTSSW
-1694 DAWDVWRYTSM
+1694 WDTINSLRFTSM
-1705 LFNARTNEKNIGG
+1705 LLNARTNLVNAGG
-1718 NVSMGLN
+1718 NITQGSN
-1725 ARTKDVV
+1725 ARMKDIV
-1732 LAAMEWMIN
+1732 LAGEEVLVN
-1741 KVAPGKV
+1741 KVLDLPFAKKHNWRDKSGF
-1748 ERTTAIVTPFTEN
+1748 ERTTSIVSAFTPK
-1761 GRALLAASANDAD
+1761 GRALLSACAADAD
-1774 LNSYR
+1774 ANYR
-1779 QLSGTSERMN
+1779 QLATGSDKIDFAQSMQQKGNLWQSHLTDDSGTIVRG
-1789 LARDMQ
+1789 LFAYLDGRA
-1795 RHREAFRSLA
+1795 EASSKSLESA
-1805 SPDSNNIVTKFLS
+1805 DYKGFF
-1818 GLDSLAARA
+1818 GMLD
-1827 SAPLEVSDYEGAFGV
+1827 
-1842 LEGLRGINKNMD
+1842 GLRGINKQMD
-1854 AAIDW
+1854 SAIDW
-1859 IRASAESA
+1859 VTSQCDKSTQA
-1867 TNKGVLGVAGLKN
+1867 GVLGVAGLKN
-1880 NYAWSLAQYL
+1880 NYARSLAQYL
-1890 KANGADASIF
+1890 KANGLDQSIF
-1900 DATDAQSLALLDKAR
+1900 SATDEASMQILDKAR
-1915 AHAIQQ
+1915 AHALTQ
-1921 ALINTYHAESKTAS
+1921 AFINTFHADSETATII
-1935 AVAKFKADLRGS
+1935 AKGKRSLSEADGWHHKFFYAL
-1947 DNFASRVLGDIV
+1947 A
-1959 EGQLP
+1959 EGELP

-1974 QSLQYSPLGFVST
+1974 QAMQYSPLGFAST
-1987 AAEGIKVARGT
+1987 AIEGAKVAT
-1998 GDVNLMLDHAAAS
+1998 GSGDFNVMLDHAAAS
-2011 VTGSLLFALGGI
+2011 VTGTSLFVLGAI
-2023 LAEKGLL
+2023 LARKGLL
-2030 TAGIGDD
+2030 TGGIDD
-2037 EKDKANLEGRQE
+2037 DDKVKADMEGRQE
-2049 YSLQLVD
+2049 YSLQLAD
-2056 DDGKLHSYTIDWANA
+2056 ENGKLRSYTISWANSV
-2071 AAIPMFAGAEYAK
+2071 AIPMLAGAEFAN
-2084 LAASDGASLNSVASA
+2084 LTTDDDVSLNDIYDATTHM
-2099 SQQVLEPLLEMSFLQ
+2099 LEPLITNTFLQ
-2114 GLNDNL
+2114 GMNNSF
-2120 ESLRYSEDPYIYGMA
+2120 ENLRYSRDGFIPGLTREAITG
-2135 KQSLSSYATQGIP
+2135 YATQYVP
-2148 TLVGQVARS
+2148 TSLGQVARTV
-2157 IDPVRRSTYSGTT
+2157 DPIRRSTYSGTT
-2170 GIESDIGYTANKIR
+2170 GIESDFGYTANKMR
-2184 NKIPFLSETGQPYI
+2184 NKIPFLSQTSQPYI

-2203 TQPNTGGSFAG
+2203 TEENPGGNFVG
-2214 RLAYNMLSPGYYGE
+2214 RLAYNMFSPGYYSE
-2228 TTDDPVKQG
+2228 TTDDPVQLG
-2237 VLDLANSSGDNSVIP
+2237 LLDLANSTGNDEVIP
-2252 EVAEKK
+2252 ELAAKK
-2258 VVWTSDKERHS
+2258 LSWTVDKEKHT

-2308 IPELYSTAGKITALD
+2308 IPELYGTAGKIAALD

-2372 RAWLNDSDMSETMKD
+2372 RAWLNDSDMSDAMKD
-2387 AFWAASSSNW
+2387 AFWDASSTNW

>member
-112 KEELKALDSELEEMA
+112 KEELKALDAELEEMA

-138 TQDTNT
+138 TRDANT

-216 LGGDQTPQATAAK
+216 LGGVQTPQATAAK
-229 QRSRTKTRASVAK
+229 QKSRTKARASAAK
-242 QSFTTQE
+242 QNFTTQE

-270 QTREYRQLQNQH
+270 KTREYRQLQNQH

-291 DSFAGRAGATGL
+291 DSLAGRAGATGL
-303 GAVSGFAAGLANMGD
+303 GAVSGFAAGVANMGD

-325 GQSASM
+325 GQSESM
-331 DIPEYEAASNDLQ
+331 DIPEYEAASDDLQ

-400 SDMLDFAQNQNQKAQ
+400 GNMLDFAQNQNQKAQ
-415 AGLDNTGRFV
+415 AGLGNTGRFL

-445 PEAAPVLIPTL
+445 PEAAPVLIPAL
-456 MGVSAAGNRENE
+456 MGASAAGNRENE

-508 GPGLVRAMARQALS
+508 GPGIVRAMARQALS

-572 LIGSGVNRLREAQE
+572 LIGSGVNRAREALE
-586 NAPVDT
+586 ANGNAPVDT
-592 DVQQA
+592 DVQQN
-597 EPVSPDTEAAR
+597 EPVSPTNETAPQQPTAAA
-608 QPLEAGQEALPGL
+608 QDAGQSPVTAAVEAFR
-621 DAVVDAYHNGNL
+621 NGTL
-633 TNAQIEQ
+633 TNQQ
-640 LKPGG
+640 LDDLKPGG
-645 ELRQAFEEATGV
+645 ALRSEFEAATGMTLPETSSATRNALKAGMQEEIPYLRPVDSAENTGYDGTNETYTGGASYDGNGRTSGSIAQSDGEGREGIPELLRNPENGGRSGTGNGSMEGRNDAGGSQVLRGFLTDSPEVQAALERNGATPLELRDTTSDPQLFSSALEEARQNNPHGLMVSPKTVEELSQPGTRTFMSADNMAGV
-657 KLPDTSSETRK
+657 LVTPDGDIEAVFKNPKSDARQAVTPLLITAVENGGRKLDCYGIGLVKKYNKKGFEAVAKIPFNAGE
-668 TLKAEAQIQTIP
+668 AEAGWTYGKQ
-680 TLSEDAGYVPA
+680 DVYVLKLRDGVTA
-691 GYHAEDPGYIGGA
+691 Q
-704 TSRDIAA
+704 DIAGRLGMNEA
-711 EITGKDGKSVYTR
+711 DGGFHM
-724 QLADIR
+724 Q
-730 DRFLDAVQNGED
+730 
-742 TSTIEQEAQALA
+742 
-754 EKIFPESAFVENTDT
+754 
-769 DYVRA
+769 
-774 LREALKKPVR
+774 
-784 VTDAELSDL
+784 TDAELANLPVFGDYD
-793 ENALGATR
+793 EAL
-801 TEINRR
+801 
-807 YGLNLV
+807 
-813 KAGDS
+813 
-818 STSGLDQAV
+818 
-827 MELGE
+827 
-832 AFPDVDLF
+832 
-840 AHPAD
+840 
-845 AFAEIVQKY
+845 
-854 DQLKDGVQAVDTESM
+854 
-869 KAARAYVADHILYGD
+869 AYRD
-884 SLDAAMA
+884 SLL
-891 REAQTEAFDNFE
+891 T
-903 NSPYTET
+903 T
-910 NAMQDGGEEVGT
+910 
-922 RGGYGRRNLDGVDF
+922 
-936 SEDDRRAEGKAPE
+936 
-949 KPAFSGKGS
+949 PA
-958 ANTGVPEQVR
+958 
-968 RVPGGGTPERVREIN
+968 
-983 GHRYT
+983 
-988 YGQPDAADYTAP
+988 
-1000 VRTAADYAKQ
+1000 
-1010 RYGLDVDVSD
+1010 
-1020 GPAYVDGNEH
+1020 
-1030 NSLMFTLPDGTIV
+1030 
-1043 VNNAAALDPDTV
+1043 
-1055 TAMIDHEVMHNIQH
+1055 
-1069 KNHALYA
+1069 
-1076 RVDAALKESGVNPNA
+1076 
-1091 YREGTDLYE
+1091 
-1100 VLHGYDE
+1100 
-1107 RNPDFMDLDNLPKF
+1107 
-1121 RRELSAQIAG
+1121 
-1131 YAYRPELA
+1131 
-1139 KSIFGDFVDD
+1139 
-1149 FDTVFD
+1149 
-1155 TVRSVL
+1155 
-1161 DERAQLGQQESG
+1161 ESG
-1173 SQGSTA
+1173 S
-1179 ATTIPEL
+1179 IPEL
-1186 MPTQRVQELIPTL
+1186 MPTANQSVQEPIPTL
-1199 EDHPNTVGA
+1199 ADHPNTVGA

-1218 SSQSHMTRDTDN
+1218 ASQSHMTRDTDN

-1298 DSALG
+1298 DLALG

-1351 QSQKNIK
+1351 QSQKSIK

-1375 YKSDVETAIANAED
+1375 YKGDVETAVANAED

-1403 ETVRQQVADET
+1403 ETVRQQVANET
-1414 DQPSVEDVLGRK
+1414 DQPSVEDALGRK

-1459 TSDTEKGARPK
+1459 TSDTEKGARPQ
-1470 KPKLTVEQKLQTA
+1470 KPKLTVEEKLQTA
-1483 LDNQETYTQAW
+1483 LDNQETYSHVW
-1494 EAAKEALVER
+1494 EAAKEALTER

-1517 FFNDAGES
+1517 FFDDAGGS

-1535 LVSKYTKDQGIDFKT
+1535 LVSKYTQDQGIDFKA
-1550 LVKKGRRDKQ
+1550 LVKKSRGDKQ
-1560 STLREIQER
+1560 ATLREIQDR

-1586 MAMNEYSKAL
+1586 MAMNEYSRAL
-1596 SEAADANL
+1596 SEAADSNL
-1604 KAIRGGKGKT
+1604 KAIRDGKSKT

-1623 GLLRMGIY
+1623 ELLRMGVY
-1631 DNEDVKAYAASKFG
+1631 DESDVQAYAASKFG

-1667 PANSRD
+1667 PVNSRD
-1673 RVLLESE
+1673 RVLMESE
-1680 AATIAARNLSGSFH
+1680 VATIAAQNLSGSFR
-1694 DAWDVWRYTSM
+1694 DAWDAWRYTSM
-1705 LFNARTNEKNIGG
+1705 LLSARTNEKNIGG

-1725 ARTKDVV
+1725 ARAKDVV
-1732 LAAMEWMIN
+1732 LASMEWMIN

-1748 ERTTAIVTPFTEN
+1748 ERTTAIVTPFTKD

-1779 QLSGTSERMN
+1779 QLSGSSERMN

-1795 RHREAFRSLA
+1795 QHRKTFRSLA
-1805 SPDSNNIVTKFLS
+1805 SPDSNNIVTKFLA

-1827 SAPLEVSDYEGAFGV
+1827 SAPLGVSDYEGAFGS
-1842 LEGLRGINKNMD
+1842 LEGLRGINKTMD

-1859 IRASAESA
+1859 IQDSAASG

-1935 AVAKFKADLRGS
+1935 AVSKFKADLRGS
-1947 DNFASRVLGDIV
+1947 DNFAHRVLGDIV
-1959 EGQLP
+1959 EGLLP

-1974 QSLQYSPLGFVST
+1974 QSVQYSPLGFVST
-1987 AAEGIKVARGT
+1987 AAEGVKVARGT

-2011 VTGSLLFALGGI
+2011 VTGSALFALGGI

-2030 TAGIGDD
+2030 TAGISDD

-2056 DDGKLHSYTIDWANA
+2056 NDGKLHSYTIDWANA
-2071 AAIPMFAGAEYAK
+2071 AAIPMFAGAEYSK
-2084 LAASDGASLNSVASA
+2084 LTASDGASLNSVVSA

-2114 GLNDNL
+2114 GLNNNL
-2120 ESLRYSEDPYIYGMA
+2120 ESLRYSEKPYIYGIA
-2135 KQSLSSYATQGIP
+2135 EQALSSYATQGIP

-2157 IDPVRRSTYSGTT
+2157 VDPVRRSTYSGTT

-2184 NKIPFLSETGQPYI
+2184 NRIPFLSETGQPYI

-2203 TQPNTGGSFAG
+2203 TQSNTGGSFAG

-2258 VVWTSDKERHS
+2258 VSWTSNKERHS

-2281 TQQGQLRKDMAE
+2281 TQSGQLRKDMAE

-2302 EQQVEL
+2302 EQQVQL
-2308 IPELYSTAGKITALD
+2308 IPELYSTAGKIAALD
-2323 IVPDFSVGTE
+2323 IVPDYSVGTE
-2333 ERKRIDIYNQ
+2333 EQKRIDIYNQ

-2372 RAWLNDSDMSETMKD
+2372 RAWLNDSDMSDAMKD